1 MIFMIGGIRF
11 DYWEML
17 GGRFLFGVGA
27 LCVEVCED
35 VLISVWY
42 FDRELTM
49 ALGLSF
55 ASCRVGTAMTSVVTP
70 NVMDEKGEVRREG
83 GIVF

>member
-1 MIFMIGGIRF
+1 M

-55 ASCRVGTAMTSVVTP
+55 ASCRIGTALTSVWIQIG
-70 NVMDEKGEVRREG
+70 MCDS
-83 GIVF
+83 